1 MTLRAAARLL
11 LALGLAGTLPS
22 PASAIAPSADTTSAN
37 PTSASP
43 VSAIPPFA
51 RRYRTTCASCHTA
64 APKLNAVGE
73 AFRLHGYR
81 LKRFDEAIGQ
91 EPGLPLGD
99 DGWRGLWPRGIWPGE
114 IPSGP
119 PVALRIQA
127 DVVSLPAGR
136 KPSGVQ
142 LRLPHEV
149 YFLAAASLG
158 DGLAAFIELTGEP
171 GESFGISQAKLI
183 VTDPIRALPHGA
195 LNLWIGRQN
204 PYLFTFADRQIDR
217 AGVLVFAWQSYRV
230 ADLRL
235 TDPVR
240 PDTLKSPNAFSL
252 GQTLPAV
259 ELNGVL
265 RGRTFYSI
273 GVAQGAGPGQDDNN
287 QSKDFYYKV
296 RHKWGG
302 LRLDGE
308 YDVGAGP
315 PPGGNGQLRDHA
327 IIVEHFGYF
336 GEEPGTGSIPDRH
349 RSFGANVR
357 VVRGPLDVGIG
368 AVTRRDK
375 DPWGTGA
382 AAEMRSRFAKGEYLF
397 WPWLAGSLKLEQFNA
412 TSPVAQRAGYTRGA
426 DERVLVA
433 PGIVALL
440 RQNARLVIEGEFY
453 ARERSSAEAARRRSV
468 GLWTRLDVTF

>member
-1 MTLRAAARLL
+1 MQLMHGRLLL
-11 LALGLAGTLPS
+11 LALGLASALPS
-22 PASAIAPSADTTSAN
+22 PASAIPA
-37 PTSASP
+37 
-43 VSAIPPFA
+43 FA

-81 LKRFDEAIGQ
+81 LKRFDDAIAQ
-91 EPGLPLGD
+91 DPGLPLGD
-99 DGWRGLWPRGIWPGE
+99 DGWRDLWPRGIWPGE

-119 PVALRIQA
+119 PVSLRIQA
-127 DVVSLPAGR
+127 DVVSLSAGR
-136 KPSGVQ
+136 TPTGVQ
-142 LRLPHEV
+142 FRLPNEV
-149 YFLAAASLG
+149 YLLAAASLG
-158 DGLAAFIELTGEP
+158 DGLAAFVEIEGGP
-171 GESFGISQAKLI
+171 GESFEIAQAKLMF
-183 VTDPIRALPHGA
+183 TDPIRALPRRA

-217 AGVLVFAWQSYRV
+217 AGVLGFAWQSFRV

-235 TDPVR
+235 TGPTR
-240 PDTLKSPNAFSL
+240 SDTLKSSNAFGL

-259 ELNGVL
+259 ELNGIL
-265 RGRTFYSI
+265 RGRTFYSM
-273 GVAQGAGPGQDDNN
+273 GVAQGAGDGEDDNN
-287 QSKDFYYKV
+287 QSKDVYYKV

-308 YDVGAGP
+308 YDAGGGP
-315 PPGGNGQLRDHA
+315 PPGGDGQLRDHA
-327 IIVEHFGYF
+327 IIMEHFGYF
-336 GEEPGTGSIPDRH
+336 GAEPGSGTITDRH

-368 AVTRRDK
+368 AVMRSDV
-375 DPWGTGA
+375 DPWGTGT
-382 AAEMRSRFAKGEYLF
+382 AAEMQSRFAKAEYLF
-397 WPWLAGSLKLEQFNA
+397 WPWLEGSLKLERFDA
-412 TSPVAQRAGYTRGA
+412 TSPVAHRNGYTRGA

-433 PGIVALL
+433 PGVVALL

-453 ARERSSAEAARRRSV
+453 ALERLSAEAGRRRSA